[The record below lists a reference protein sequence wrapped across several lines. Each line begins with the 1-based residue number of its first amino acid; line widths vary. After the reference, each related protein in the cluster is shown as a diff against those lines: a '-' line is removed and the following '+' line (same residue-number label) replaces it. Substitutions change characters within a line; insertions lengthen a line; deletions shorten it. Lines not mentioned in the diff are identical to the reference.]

1 MFKKYSLA
9 ATAMLL
15 QVVPRISQD
24 KTLCQK
30 SCRYI
35 TCVYVPFIL
44 PSMFLGSLH
53 ITHLRV
59 STICLRTRC
68 CHVAQVDATS
78 SGHRQRKYKVLSAS
92 PLQKM
97 VKHFYKNEE
106 KLHLLLSSVVIH
118 TTYSIFNSGGA
129 CSGHV
134 SATIVL
140 LSCVLQSL
148 FSPFSPLLR
157 STCRPQE
164 TARRPH
170 PCFPSASDAAD

>member
-1 MFKKYSLA
+1 MLLKILYTMGLIKWYDQLIYIIPDFSLVYVPFMFKKYSLA

-44 PSMFLGSLH
+44 PSMFIGSLH

-68 CHVAQVDATS
+68 
-78 SGHRQRKYKVLSAS
+78 
-92 PLQKM
+92 
-97 VKHFYKNEE
+97 
-106 KLHLLLSSVVIH
+106 
-118 TTYSIFNSGGA
+118 YSIFNSGGA